1 MKPTAHTRSMAI
13 RDTLNKRQRRIDERH
28 FYQLYEH
35 SAKADIPPN
44 RKERRAAAK
53 KLAKAAKAKGSA
65 Q

>member
-1 MKPTAHTRSMAI
+1 MAI